1 MKIGYANKKLPKYIL
16 TLGLILCATLA
27 ISLYLSNHKTDLK
40 PSANSSEVGAT
51 EQVWQFVNKYFYDKN
66 FNGVEW
72 DSVLNRYPVNST
84 TSQQQEAD
92 SINRMLAELEA
103 SHTAYYTRDMPSFY
117 QLLGIFLPNNAALR
131 EEFEAINSASN
142 TKYTGIGIFTRLIGQ
157 KRFVSGVLHG
167 GPADIAGILLGDEI
181 LEVNG
186 EPFHPMKSFNGEANK
201 PVNIR
206 ILRTANSKNEQVI
219 ETVPQMLDGT
229 TMFLNAL
236 NESVEIVR
244 QNNTEI
250 GYVRVWSFAG
260 KQYRAALEQLL
271 LYGRLRDVDALVLDL
286 RGGWGGGNASDLNF
300 FRKDNILYESIGGE
314 DFSYST
320 QSAWTK
326 PVVLLTDG
334 DSRSGKEVFAYG
346 FKKYGI
352 GKIVGERTAGAVLG
366 GAPFFTDDG
375 GVLYLA
381 VSDVL
386 LDNNIRLE
394 GVGVEPDIHVPFEL
408 AYTAGNDPQ
417 KKRAMAVALEAAKKS
432 ARF

>member
-1 MKIGYANKKLPKYIL
+1 MKINYANKKLASYIAPI
-16 TLGLILCATLA
+16 GFILSVALA
-27 ISLYLSNHKTDLK
+27 ISLFLSSHKSDGASTT
-40 PSANSSEVGAT
+40 NSIELGAM
-51 EQVWQFVNKYFYDKN
+51 EQVWQFVDKYFYDQN

-72 DSVLNRYPVNST
+72 ESILNRYLVNASD
-84 TSQQQEAD
+84 SQQQEVD

-103 SHTAYYTRDMPSFY
+103 SHTAYYTSDMPGFY

-131 EEFEAINSASN
+131 EEFEAINSAST

-167 GPADIAGILLGDEI
+167 GPADVSGLLLGDEI
-181 LEVNG
+181 VAVN
-186 EPFHPMKSFNGEANK
+186 EKPFHPIQSFDGELGK
-201 PVNIR
+201 TVNVRIR
-206 ILRTANSKNEQVI
+206 RTANSKKELVI
-219 ETVPQMLDGT
+219 KTEPKLLDGA
-229 TMFLNAL
+229 TMFLDAL
-236 NESVEIVR
+236 QESVEIVN
-244 QNNTEI
+244 QNNLEI

-260 KQYRAALEQLL
+260 KQYQAALEQLL
-271 LYGRLRDVDALVLDL
+271 LYGRLKDVDALVLDL
-286 RGGWGGGNASDLNF
+286 RGGWGGGNASDLNL

-352 GKIVGERTAGAVLG
+352 GKIVGQRTAGSVLG
-366 GAPFFTDDG
+366 GAPFFTDEG

-381 VSDVL
+381 VGDVI
-386 LDNNIRLE
+386 LDNNVRLE
-394 GVGVEPDIHVPFEL
+394 GVGVEPDIQVPLRL
-408 AYTAGNDPQ
+408 AFAAGFDPQ
-417 KKRAMAVALEAAKKS
+417 KKRAIAEAVKAAIRQ
-432 ARF
+432 AN